1 MSEYKPVKR
10 PRRPVFG
17 HLEAVAFFVVVVAL
31 SFTAGVQV
39 STGSAPVTVR
49 LVECTQ

>member
-1 MSEYKPVKR
+1 MNEYKPIKR

-17 HLEAVAFFVVVVAL
+17 HLEAVAFFVVIALL

-49 LVECTQ
+49 LVECKQ

>member
-1 MSEYKPVKR
+1 MNEYKPIKR

-17 HLEAVAFFVVVVAL
+17 HLEAVAFFVVIVLL